1 MKTGYYAAYL
11 LCAFLVSVTSCNNDA
26 TKDSPMTASQSFTVA
41 VASIGE
47 NFNIETRR
55 PISSVSPTQ
64 TFDKLSLIIVKNE
77 VPAQIVYKTTLNDW
91 SNTANIVS
99 TPWSNENGEGR
110 KATITLNGTDC
121 LKDEH
126 SYIVY
131 AIGYESNTYGNYEP
145 FKGLEAGDNYNQTET
160 ATVPLCDDAHEIFA
174 GAEIFIVKDGKIYS
188 QQDSESGAAPATI
201 VLRRQVAGTFGYFTD
216 IPTHVGDSPVAK
228 LRLVATQR
236 NQTVIFGG
244 FRGLEDP
251 LNFNKENVVNGT
263 NPRTDYDAQLAHSQ
277 KKDAFVVYEIDLS
290 KWFPGNTDSS
300 LPLDINGD
308 GLLNGLDKNW
318 RIDAEK
324 YPEGSLSLLE
334 GSVFGDAFWIAV
346 AISKEALEKSIPT
359 FQMQLT
365 NENDGILKYW
375 NVQLRDTDEEE
386 TRTIVTL
393 PDDGGRAIIS
403 IEKNPDTDY
412 CYSIVRNRLYT
423 MGEKSH
429 SQNYGEDSP
438 INLNNVESLVLDSNH
453 EWNMDNIIIF

>member
-160 ATVPLCDDAHEIFA
+160 ATVPLGDDAHEIFA

-263 NPRTDYDAQLAHSQ
+263 NPRTDYDAQN
-277 KKDAFVVYEIDLS
+277 
-290 KWFPGNTDSS
+290 PTDMPCPTSRSS
-300 LPLDINGD
+300 
-308 GLLNGLDKNW
+308 
-318 RIDAEK
+318 
-324 YPEGSLSLLE
+324 
-334 GSVFGDAFWIAV
+334 
-346 AISKEALEKSIPT
+346 
-359 FQMQLT
+359 
-365 NENDGILKYW
+365 
-375 NVQLRDTDEEE
+375 
-386 TRTIVTL
+386 
-393 PDDGGRAIIS
+393 II
-403 IEKNPDTDY
+403 
-412 CYSIVRNRLYT
+412 R
-423 MGEKSH
+423 
-429 SQNYGEDSP
+429 
-438 INLNNVESLVLDSNH
+438 
-453 EWNMDNIIIF
+453 